1 MNTTYQPQD
10 ILKIYYGYDSF
21 RPQQQAIIDS
31 ILAGHDTLAIMPTGG
46 GKSICYQIPALLLSG
61 VTLVLSPL
69 IALMKDQVDA
79 LLDLGLPVTLLNS
92 TLSFE
97 EYRQRVWE
105 IKKGR
110 YKIIYLAPESLSSS
124 FISELAATVPI
135 RHIAVDEAHCISSWG
150 HDFRLS
156 YREIAGFI
164 EQLPQRPVISAFTAT
179 ATPQVKADII
189 ESLCL
194 SQPDIYETGYE
205 RENLSLNVVKDSNKL
220 FFLLDYLTKHVT
232 QSGII
237 YCATRKETE
246 EVYEVLHRKGFA
258 AGYYHAGLS
267 PERRRQVQDQ
277 FLYDDITVMVA
288 TNAFG
293 MGIDKSNVR
302 YVIHFNMPETL
313 EAYYQE
319 AGRAGRDGARAECY
333 LLYSPRD
340 LQIRRYL
347 IEKAAENGEISQE
360 LLHHRYYKLQQMNG
374 YCHTNRCLSAYI
386 LEYFGDTDAADC
398 NRCCHC
404 LKEYEEKDI
413 TIEAMKAISCVMRMR
428 QGYGLQLTAAVL
440 KGSTSKKV
448 LQAGFQHLSTYG
460 LMASQSLDEIRDFL
474 LLLVAEGYLYQT
486 SEAYPILMVTPLG
499 KSVLL
504 GKESVIQKVPLV
516 RRSADENQIF
526 ETLRAV
532 RYQLA
537 KNAHL
542 PPYMIFSDK
551 TLLEMARK
559 LPATEE
565 EMLEISGVGA
575 LKYQKYGSAF
585 LTALQKLAGE
595 HNALPL

>member
-1 MNTTYQPQD
+1 MNTTYRPQD

-31 ILAGHDTLAIMPTGG
+31 ILAGQDTLAIMPTGG
-46 GKSICYQIPALLLSG
+46 GKSICYQIPALLLPG
-61 VTLVLSPL
+61 ITLVLSPL

-97 EYRQRVWE
+97 EYLHRIKE
-105 IKKGR
+105 IKRGR
-110 YKIIYLAPESLSSS
+110 YKLVYLAPESLSSS
-124 FISELAATVPI
+124 FVEQLAASVDI
-135 RHIAVDEAHCISSWG
+135 SHIAVDEAHCISSWG

-156 YREIAGFI
+156 YREIADFI
-164 EQLPQRPVISAFTAT
+164 EQLPQRPVVSAFTAT
-179 ATPQVKADII
+179 ATPQVKADIL
-189 ESLCL
+189 ESLRL
-194 SQPDIYETGYE
+194 LQPNTYETGYE
-205 RENLSLNVVKDSNKL
+205 RENLSLHVIKDNNKL
-220 FFLLDYLTKHVT
+220 AFVLRYLTMHKN

-246 EVYEVLHRKGFA
+246 EVYALLQRKSFSV
-258 AGYYHAGLS
+258 GYYHAGLT
-267 PERRRQVQDQ
+267 PEQRKNIQEQ
-277 FLYDDITVMVA
+277 FLYDDIRVMVA

-302 YVIHFNMPETL
+302 YVIHYNMPETL

-319 AGRAGRDGARAECY
+319 AGRAGRDGVGAECY

-347 IEKAAENGEISQE
+347 IEKAAENGEISPE
-360 LLHHRYYKLQQMNG
+360 LLQHRYYKLQQMNG
-374 YCHTNRCLSAYI
+374 YCHTSRCLSAYI
-386 LEYFGDTDAADC
+386 LDYFGDSDAPDC

-404 LKEYEEKDI
+404 LKEYAEKDI
-413 TIEAMKAISCVMRMR
+413 TIEAMKAISCVMRMKQR
-428 QGYGLQLTAAVL
+428 YGLQLTAAVL

-460 LMASQSLDEIRDFL
+460 LMAEQSLEDIRDFL
-474 LLLVAEGYLYQT
+474 LLLVAEGYLYQ
-486 SEAYPILMVTPLG
+486 SNEAYPVLMATPLG

-516 RRSADENQIF
+516 RQSVDEDHAF
-526 ETLRAV
+526 ETLRIL
-532 RYQLA
+532 RQQLA
-537 KNAHL
+537 KAAKL

-559 LPATEE
+559 LPASEE

-575 LKYQKYGSAF
+575 LKYKKYGAAF
-585 LTALQKLAGE
+585 LNILQTLSS
-595 HNALPL
+595 